1 MSVSRK
7 VTRKRGAQVAVQPID
22 LQTMYSQMQN
32 VARDVANA
40 QFQPQLAQQMRE
52 MSMVQQQQERAQT
65 VQRAANEEAQPTHV
79 DSDGQGGNSR
89 QPDRQDEP
97 KAGGER
103 SPAAKK
109 AEIREGFLGRHVD
122 VIR

>member
-7 VTRKRGAQVAVQPID
+7 ATHRRGTQVAVQPID

-79 DSDGQGGNSR
+79 DSDGRSGDSQQPNRQG
-89 QPDRQDEP
+89 EP
-97 KAGGER
+97 KGGGK
-103 SPAAKK
+103 SNPPAKK
-109 AEIREGFLGRHVD
+109 TEIREGFLGRHVD
-122 VIR
+122 VTR

>member
-1 MSVSRK
+1 M
-7 VTRKRGAQVAVQPID
+7 AIQPID

-79 DSDGQGGNSR
+79 DPDGRGGDSQQSNRQG
-89 QPDRQDEP
+89 EP
-97 KAGGER
+97 KGGGE
-103 SPAAKK
+103 STPAAKK
-109 AEIREGFLGRHVD
+109 TEIREGFLGRHVD
-122 VIR
+122 VTR

>member
-1 MSVSRK
+1 M
-7 VTRKRGAQVAVQPID
+7 AIQPID

-65 VQRAANEEAQPTHV
+65 VQRAANEEAQPTYV
-79 DSDGQGGNSR
+79 DPDGRGGDSQQPNRQG
-89 QPDRQDEP
+89 EP
-97 KAGGER
+97 KGGGE
-103 SPAAKK
+103 STPAAKK
-109 AEIREGFLGRHVD
+109 TEIREGFLGRHVD
-122 VIR
+122 VTR